1 MLEVKN
7 VSKVYRND
15 DVVTQA
21 LDNVSFK
28 INKGEVVGLLGPNGA
43 GKTTTMKILT
53 CFLSATAGK
62 ALIDGLDVFENPDEV
77 RSRIGYLPESNPLYL
92 DMIVREYLEFGAN
105 VRKIYG
111 SKQKAAVERV
121 VASCDLSKVVHRR
134 IGHLSKGYRQRTG
147 LAQALLHD
155 PKILILDEPTSG
167 LDPNQIRDILKLISE
182 LGQEKTVIHST
193 HILGEVET
201 TSDRVLII
209 NNGKIVA
216 QGSPQELMQRSSGRI
231 LYLTVKGEKV
241 SDTLKA
247 SHLVKSVDPIGTLL
261 QDWQRF
267 AIQSVENQDI
277 AEAIFA
283 LAVEK
288 KWSLRELNSEAASLE
303 DVFAKLTRGQ

>member
-1 MLEVKN
+1 MIEVEN
-7 VSKVYRND
+7 LSKTYGK
-15 DVVTQA
+15 TIA